1 MRPTLETLTHMS
13 YSKRIAVV
21 TGAAGGIGFASAQQ
35 LGEAG
40 FELVLVDVQ
49 QDALA
54 AAVRSL
60 KSLDLSARGL
70 VADLADDSEITDLGP
85 RLGPDLASVA
95 VLVNNAAIS
104 PKQNGRKLDTRN
116 IPLDEWEAVLKVNLT
131 APFRLSQIFLRPM
144 VARGWGRIINISSK
158 GGRTPGGVA
167 GAHYVTTKTG
177 LLGLTRSLAKDFAGH
192 GITVNAIAP
201 GRIETPMTQQSSEA
215 IRASMVQT
223 IPVGRLGQP
232 AEVGALVRFL
242 ASDQAGFIT
251 GATLDINGGAVMV

>member
-1 MRPTLETLTHMS
+1 MPQ
-13 YSKRIAVV
+13 SKRIAVV

-40 FELVLVDVQ
+40 FEVLLVDVQ
-49 QDALA
+49 RQALEDAVQALNA
-54 AAVRSL
+54 QGL
-60 KSLDLSARGL
+60 MARGM
-70 VADLADDSEITDLGP
+70 VTDLADDTEIAGIGQ
-85 RLGPDLASVA
+85 RFGANLADVA

-104 PKQNGRKLDTRN
+104 PKQNGRKLDTRD

-144 VARGWGRIINISSK
+144 VARGWGRIINLSSK

-177 LLGLTRSLAKDFAGH
+177 ILGLTRSLAKDFAGH

-201 GRIETPMTQQSSEA
+201 GRIETPMTQQSSDA
-215 IRASMVQT
+215 IRAGMIQT